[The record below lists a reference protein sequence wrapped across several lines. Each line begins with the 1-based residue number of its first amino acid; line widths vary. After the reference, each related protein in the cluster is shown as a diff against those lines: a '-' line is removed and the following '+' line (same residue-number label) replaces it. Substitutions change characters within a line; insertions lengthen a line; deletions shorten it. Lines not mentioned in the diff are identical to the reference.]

1 MNSVK
6 TIIDE
11 WYPIDL
17 LAYAPEDEYDFE
29 IKEIEQILA
38 LQIDVDQLAVEIFR
52 VFTEAFGTEVF
63 KKSLE
68 ECRNIAGKILGKT

>member
-1 MNSVK
+1 MSK
-6 TIIDE
+6 
-11 WYPIDL
+11 
-17 LAYAPEDEYDFE
+17 FF
-29 IKEIEQILA
+29 A

>member
-11 WYPIDL
+11 WDPIDL

-38 LQIDVDQLAVEIFR
+38 LQVDVDQLAVEIFR

-63 KKSLE
+63 KRVWKNAE
-68 ECRNIAGKILGKT
+68 ILQEKL

>member
-11 WYPIDL
+11 WDPIDL

-38 LQIDVDQLAVEIFR
+38 LQVDVDQLAVEIFR
-52 VFTEAFGTEVF
+52 VFTEEFGTEEF

-68 ECRNIAGKILGKT
+68 ECRNIAGKTLGKT

>member
-11 WYPIDL
+11 WDPIDL

-38 LQIDVDQLAVEIFR
+38 LQIDVDQLAVEIF
-52 VFTEAFGTEVF
+52 VYLLKHLVQ
-63 KKSLE
+63 KSLKRVWKNAE
-68 ECRNIAGKILGKT
+68 ILQEKF

>member
-11 WYPIDL
+11 WDPIDL

-29 IKEIEQILA
+29 IKEIEQILCVTDRCGS
-38 LQIDVDQLAVEIFR
+38 I
-52 VFTEAFGTEVF
+52 
-63 KKSLE
+63 SS
-68 ECRNIAGKILGKT
+68 